1 MMPLAEA
8 GALAQGGGPSVMEW
22 ACILRRPPLWPL
34 WPKLLRKEGVDEGSF
49 HQKTPRH
56 KQPTSLMVRASRR
69 SGETSAVL
77 KAGRE
82 SVSGRKNST
91 SKGASS
97 LREER
102 GHPLHPRRGK
112 AGLSPSLIL
121 GETWDLGGLRLAT
134 AFAFLFSSPPAH
146 QGQGTWLG
154 EDAGLDTEDSRA
166 GRARGGGGRRRRSRP
181 LPAADGARAPKSPG
195 QVTPRGLRLHL
206 PRRESLL
213 RGLCRPLHPLL
224 GFRESDSA
232 KPASLRLL
240 QHTPSARKN
249 YRIAGARLMR
259 SNYPPPLSSAALR
272 GAGPTRRN

>member
-22 ACILRRPPLWPL
+22 ACILRR
-34 WPKLLRKEGVDEGSF
+34 
-49 HQKTPRH
+49 KTPRQ

-112 AGLSPSLIL
+112 AVH
-121 GETWDLGGLRLAT
+121 LRT
-134 AFAFLFSSPPAH
+134 
-146 QGQGTWLG
+146 
-154 EDAGLDTEDSRA
+154 R
-166 GRARGGGGRRRRSRP
+166 GRARGWVKTLAWIRRIPRGGGGGRRRRSRP

-213 RGLCRPLHPLL
+213 RGLCRPLRPLL

-232 KPASLRLL
+232 KSASLRLL

-272 GAGPTRRN
+272 GAGPARRN

>member
-22 ACILRRPPLWPL
+22 ACILP
-34 WPKLLRKEGVDEGSF
+34 
-49 HQKTPRH
+49 KTPRH

-91 SKGASS
+91 SKGASG

-112 AGLSPSLIL
+112 AVH
-121 GETWDLGGLRLAT
+121 LRT
-134 AFAFLFSSPPAH
+134 
-146 QGQGTWLG
+146 
-154 EDAGLDTEDSRA
+154 R
-166 GRARGGGGRRRRSRP
+166 GRARGWVKTLAWIRRTRGLAERAAAAAGGDAGHAPFPSRP

-206 PRRESLL
+206 HGRESLL
-213 RGLCRPLHPLL
+213 RGLCRPLRPLL

>member
-22 ACILRRPPLWPL
+22 ACILPA
-34 WPKLLRKEGVDEGSF
+34 EGETE
-49 HQKTPRH
+49 KTPRH

-91 SKGASS
+91 SKDLVTLGASG

-112 AGLSPSLIL
+112 AVH
-121 GETWDLGGLRLAT
+121 LRT
-134 AFAFLFSSPPAH
+134 
-146 QGQGTWLG
+146 
-154 EDAGLDTEDSRA
+154 R
-166 GRARGGGGRRRRSRP
+166 GRARGWVKTLAWIRRTRGLAERAAAAAGGDAGHAP
-181 LPAADGARAPKSPG
+181 FPPPPAADGARAPKSPG

-206 PRRESLL
+206 HGRESLL
-213 RGLCRPLHPLL
+213 RGLCRPLRPLL